1 MIGFPLKGGAYAS
14 HTLCSNKELVQIPE
28 EVLDEHA
35 IYTCL
40 SGLTAIQAY
49 ELSSDN
55 PQLVLGSTG
64 SVGAVL
70 LEVLSKK
77 KSKSFYSYRRDKSKE
92 FINSFPNSV
101 SISIDDLLNKKEFSL
116 ERFGIIDLIGG
127 DLSKQVIKRYQNQLI
142 SVVSVPTYS
151 ANEIE
156 QLCDKYNIGFK
167 HFIVKPKT
175 DQTNELL
182 SMMKVNNT
190 SLPAKTFKL
199 SDIEKLFDFYLNN
212 SSLGKL
218 SIDPS

>member
-1 MIGFPLKGGAYAS
+1 F
-14 HTLCSNKELVQIPE
+14 
-28 EVLDEHA
+28 
-35 IYTCL
+35 
-40 SGLTAIQAY
+40 
-49 ELSSDN
+49 
-55 PQLVLGSTG
+55 
-64 SVGAVL
+64 
-70 LEVLSKK
+70 LSKK